1 MIKMVTTWCMM
12 TRWSP
17 AHMVDDD
24 PMRDDHHKHWES
36 PHHHR
41 VEYEVCKLLKIVTL
55 IIISIIREYLKKV
68 SVKVKVTS
76 PKIVAKKVWLFRVS
90 LGGHVDLQNACP
102 EWLLTFTTYL
112 ESWCVREKL
121 LIAVFK
127 QIKKQNVT
135 LTVSSCCKKSV
146 IGKFLSNLFFA
157 DSNRVALPETSSW
170 HLHFF

>member
-76 PKIVAKKVWLFRVS
+76 PKMVAKKFDFFVFLWEDMLTCRMLVPSDF
-90 LGGHVDLQNACP
+90 
-102 EWLLTFTTYL
+102 WLLRHIL
-112 ESWCVREKL
+112 KVGAWEKSYWL
-121 LIAVFK
+121 QF
-127 QIKKQNVT
+127 
-135 LTVSSCCKKSV
+135 
-146 IGKFLSNLFFA
+146 
-157 DSNRVALPETSSW
+157 SNRLKSKMWP
-170 HLHFF
+170 